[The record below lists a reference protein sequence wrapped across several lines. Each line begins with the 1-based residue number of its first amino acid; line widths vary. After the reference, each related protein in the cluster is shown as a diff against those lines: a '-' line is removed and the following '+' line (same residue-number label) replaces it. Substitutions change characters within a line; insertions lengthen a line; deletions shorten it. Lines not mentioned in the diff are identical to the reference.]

1 MSRAVPGAQS
11 PVDAL
16 VKHVKNP
23 ALYNFTTN
31 GVSLP
36 EQAHPLLKRAPAQP
50 PATAHLKSASGLCG
64 RRPVT
69 SAHMHKRCATCS
81 HAYISCAM
89 QGSPLLAAPT
99 CACRH

>member
-1 MSRAVPGAQS
+1 MTGAAPGAQS

-36 EQAHPLLKRAPAQP
+36 EQAHPLLKCARARP
-50 PATAHLKSASGLCG
+50 PGTAHLKKLPWA
-64 RRPVT
+64 
-69 SAHMHKRCATCS
+69 CA
-81 HAYISCAM
+81 AD
-89 QGSPLLAAPT
+89 GGV
-99 CACRH
+99 

>member
-1 MSRAVPGAQS
+1 VPGAQS

-50 PATAHLKSASGLCG
+50 PAPAHLNDWLEPVLRTAACD
-64 RRPVT
+64 RRLYLLLT
-69 SAHMHKRCATCS
+69 TRERCT
-81 HAYISCAM
+81 
-89 QGSPLLAAPT
+89 
-99 CACRH
+99 